1 VAAPGVIPRR
11 LHQFVTVADDA
22 PSAERLVELGL
33 VDADAP
39 DAEDQTEL
47 VRYLLELGATI
58 EQIRDSSHRGELALD
73 LALRPLGPD
82 TLADVVAESG
92 ISWPTATRLLTAVG
106 LPADPDARLT
116 LPEADAVRLLAAA
129 SAGELGEDATVQL
142 ARVAGNAMAR
152 VAETVVGAFRIRI
165 EVPQRVAGT
174 RHVDVTKETALFART
189 MLPAFVS
196 TLDALIRRQ
205 IVAVAER
212 VWSTDPERTAVTL
225 RRAVGFADLVDY
237 TALTSAMSARKLA
250 HTLMA
255 FDERVAQIVVHGGGQ
270 VVKTLGDEA
279 LFVTE
284 DVAAAC
290 SIALELVAAFG
301 RDELPR
307 VRVGLA
313 TGEVVSVL
321 GDIYG
326 SEVNLAARLVDVAE
340 PATVV
345 ASESVRAAVAHAFAF
360 EALPPVA
367 LKGFPGPTPAYRLTG
382 RTTAPAAVS
391 A

>member
-1 VAAPGVIPRR
+1 MTVPGEN
-11 LHQFVTVADDA
+11 DD
-22 PSAERLVELGL
+22 PSLERLVELGL
-33 VDADAP
+33 VDADTP
-39 DAEDQTEL
+39 NAEDQTEL
-47 VRYLLELGATI
+47 VSYLLELGATV
-58 EQIRDSSHRGELALD
+58 EQIRASPNLGELALD

-106 LPADPDARLT
+106 LPADPNGRLT

-152 VAETVVGAFRIRI
+152 VAETVVGAFRIRV

-174 RHVDVTKETALFART
+174 RHVDVAKETALFAQT

-212 VWSTDPERTAVTL
+212 MWSTDPERTAVTL

-237 TALTSAMSARKLA
+237 TAVTSAMSARQLA
-250 HTLMA
+250 NTLMA
-255 FDERVAQIVVHGGGQ
+255 FDERMAQIVVHGGGQ
-270 VVKTLGDEA
+270 VVKTIGDEA

-290 SIALELVAAFG
+290 SIGLELVAAFG
-301 RDELPR
+301 RDELPP

-313 TGEVVSVL
+313 SGEVVSVL
-321 GDIYG
+321 GDVYG
-326 SEVNLAARLVDVAE
+326 PEVNLAARLVDVAD
-340 PATVV
+340 PSTVV
-345 ASESVRAAVAHAFAF
+345 ASESVRAATAQMFAF
-360 EALPPVA
+360 ETLAPVA
-367 LKGFPGPTPAYRLTG
+367 LKGFPGLTPAHRLTG
-382 RTTAPAAVS
+382 PVLTPAEGTA
-391 A
+391 

>member
-1 VAAPGVIPRR
+1 MTVPGE
-11 LHQFVTVADDA
+11 HDDA

-33 VDADAP
+33 IDADTP
-39 DAEDQTEL
+39 NIEDQAEL
-47 VRYLLELGATI
+47 VRYLLEMGATI
-58 EQIRDSSHRGELALD
+58 EQIRDNTNRGELALD

-82 TLADVVAESG
+82 TLADVVEESG
-92 ISWPTATRLLTAVG
+92 ISWSTANRLLTAVG
-106 LPADPDARLT
+106 LPADPNARLT

-152 VAETVVGAFRIRI
+152 VAETVVGAFRIRVEI
-165 EVPQRVAGT
+165 PQRVAGT
-174 RHVDVTKETALFART
+174 RHVDVTKETALFAQT

-212 VWSTDPERTAVTL
+212 MWSTDPERSAVTL

-237 TALTSAMSARKLA
+237 TAVTSAMSARQLA
-250 HTLMA
+250 TTLMT
-255 FDERVAQIVVHGGGQ
+255 FDERTAQIVVHGGGQ
-270 VVKTLGDEA
+270 VVKTIGDEA
-279 LFVTE
+279 LFVTQ

-290 SIALELVAAFG
+290 SIGLELVAAFG
-301 RDELPR
+301 RDELPP

-321 GDIYG
+321 GDVYG

-345 ASESVRAAVAHAFAF
+345 ASEAVRTAASHAFAF
-360 EALPPVA
+360 EAHSPVA
-367 LKGFPGPTPAYRLTG
+367 LKGFPGLTPAYRLTG
-382 RTTAPAAVS
+382 RIVTPAAGT